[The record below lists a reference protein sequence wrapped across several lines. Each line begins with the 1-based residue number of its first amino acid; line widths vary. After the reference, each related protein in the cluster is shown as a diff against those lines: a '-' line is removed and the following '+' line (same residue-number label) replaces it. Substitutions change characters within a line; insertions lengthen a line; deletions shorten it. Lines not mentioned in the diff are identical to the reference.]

1 MIGRLK
7 HLAIAVP
14 DLDSAVRVYRGMLG
28 AEVSEPA
35 ESTQD
40 AARVVTVTLPNT
52 VLRLMEPLDDTSP
65 LCPFVE
71 QHPFG
76 GVHHICYEV
85 ADVEAAAHGL
95 SARGARLAGRGE
107 PETDERGKRTVF
119 LHQNDFLGT
128 LIKLEEA

>member
-14 DLDSAVRVYRGMLG
+14 DLNAAVMVYRGMLG
-28 AEVSEPA
+28 AEVSEPLDHA
-35 ESTQD
+35 TFK
-40 AARVVTVTLPNT
+40 ARVIRVVLPNT
-52 VLRLMEPLDDTSP
+52 ALELMAPMDDTSP
-65 LCPFVE
+65 LCSFLE

-85 ADVEAAAHGL
+85 PDIEAAAHGL
-95 SARGARLAGRGE
+95 AARGARLVGSGE
-107 PETDERGKRTVF
+107 PESDEGGKRCVF